1 MESLKTKIE
10 YDVRKAKYNPNNK
23 TKRSFINTLEKRLHD
38 EKCSKR
44 VTYHVNQIF

>member
-1 MESLKTKIE
+1 METLKTKIE

-23 TKRSFINTLEKRLHD
+23 KYRSFIKILEKRLCD